1 MMAEYGRTEQV
12 LLAVALVLF
21 ALSYLMLLLAGSDP
35 FIAFIWNLLSS
46 FDVGLTILPLSVAEQ
61 PLVVIATVLDA
72 FIFALMTVVIAA
84 LFFNFIKQINLTKRI
99 VLSRIK
105 QIKQHIII
113 VPYNRFAYS
122 LNKELKSIGEK
133 TVIVTTNE
141 AEARRLYRRGDLAVV
156 ADPKNMETFYVSGI
170 GRSKFVIACD
180 DDDVQ
185 NALISITAKSANPK
199 AKIISR
205 ISNLDNMAKL
215 KNAGA
220 LRMIMPEVSTGI
232 EIGNEIAKRV

>member
-1 MMAEYGRTEQV
+1 MAGYGKTEQV

-21 ALSYLMLLLAGSDP
+21 ALSYLMLVLSGANP
-35 FIAFIWNLLSS
+35 FIALIWDLLSS
-46 FDVGLTILPLSVAEQ
+46 FDVGLSILPAAVSAQ
-61 PLVVIATVLDA
+61 PLAFIASLLDA

-84 LFFNFIKQINLTKRI
+84 MFFNFIKQINLTKRI

-105 QIKQHIII
+105 SIKQHIII
-113 VPYNRFAYS
+113 VPYNQFAYS

-133 TVIVTTNE
+133 TVIVTTSE
-141 AEARRLYRRGDLAVV
+141 LEARKLYRRGDLAIV
-156 ADPKNMETFYVSGI
+156 ADPKNMETFFASGI

-205 ISNLDNMAKL
+205 IANLDNIGKL

-220 LRMIMPEVSTGI
+220 LRMIMPEVSTGV
-232 EIGNEIAKRV
+232 EIGNEIAKRI